1 MLGTKFTGIIQA
13 VALSKKITRIEE
25 PFHAVFEN
33 GILRPLRRLRLK
45 PKSRVLVTLY
55 PEPRWR
61 NDLERLLTRMKS
73 RTKAVRQEVVEAEI
87 TRARAEVKAKRR
99 AARRSA

>member
-1 MLGTKFTGIIQA
+1 MD
-13 VALSKKITRIEE
+13 KKKT
-25 PFHAVFEN
+25 VM
-33 GILRPLRRLRLK
+33 ILMPSPGAR
-45 PKSRVLVTLY
+45 
-55 PEPRWR
+55 RWR

>member
-1 MLGTKFTGIIQA
+1 M
-13 VALSKKITRIEE
+13 ALPKKIARVEE

-55 PEPRWR
+55 PGHAGETTWSACCADDRQGP
-61 NDLERLLTRMKS
+61 
-73 RTKAVRQEVVEAEI
+73 TKVVG
-87 TRARAEVKAKRR
+87 
-99 AARRSA
+99 